1 MSNRE
6 VDAGFTYC
14 NKCGNPWPCVRHTDS
29 GDLQEE
35 IDRLRDQIATL
46 IVERDRIIKEANRGQ

>member
-1 MSNRE
+1 MN
-6 VDAGFTYC
+6 AGFAYC

-46 IVERDRIIKEANRGQ
+46 IVERDRIIKEANRG